1 MKILILGSGQVGT
14 AVAQNL
20 VEIPNHDV
28 TIIDNNPD
36 ALRSISSKLDV
47 QTLMGSGSSPAVMAE
62 GGAYDTD
69 LLLAL
74 TRHDETNLVA
84 CKLAASLFNIP
95 NRIARVR
102 LSDYLEYSG
111 RDATEEEPIG
121 QGTLDLFE
129 VSESICPEQLVTE
142 RLADLL
148 RHPSALQVLTF
159 AEDKVRMLV
168 VRAQSGGRL
177 LGKPIHAI
185 HEHLPEGTDCQICAV
200 YRNNKL
206 IMPTPQTVI
215 QQDDEVFV
223 AAATGQIPEV
233 LRELRPQ
240 QQPTRRVM
248 IAGGGQIGFRL
259 SRQLEQHL
267 DVKIIESNE
276 KRAEWLSENLNSALV
291 LHGSAADEG
300 LLEGEYIDEIDV
312 FCALTNDDENNIMS
326 GMLAKSLG
334 AKRVI
339 AIVNRSSY
347 VDLLQGN
354 TIDIVVSP
362 HLVTIGSILA
372 HIRRG
377 DVEAVHPLRGGS
389 SEAIEIV
396 VHGDAE
402 TSKLVGRRI
411 KSVKWPSGCHVA
423 AVVRGEEVF
432 MGHQDVELADGD
444 HIILFVARR
453 RVVNELEKLIQVRI
467 GFFG

>member
-1 MKILILGSGQVGT
+1 MKILILGSGQVGST
-14 AVAQNL
+14 VAQNL
-20 VEIPNHDV
+20 ASVPSNDV
-28 TIIDNNPD
+28 TIIDID
-36 ALRSISSKLDV
+36 EKALNRISSRLDV
-47 QTLMGSGSSPAVMAE
+47 QTIVGNGASPFTLEQA
-62 GGAYDTD
+62 GAADSD

-74 TRHDETNLVA
+74 TRSDETNIVA
-84 CKLAASLFNIP
+84 SKIAADLFNIP
-95 NRIARVR
+95 SRIARVR
-102 LSDYLEYSG
+102 SSEYLEYPVDGSDNPEEG
-111 RDATEEEPIG
+111 SLNIFGITETI
-121 QGTLDLFE
+121 
-129 VSESICPEQLVTE
+129 SPEQLVTE
-142 RLADLL
+142 QLVGLL
-148 RHPSALQVLTF
+148 SYTSALQVLSF
-159 AEDKVRMLV
+159 ANDQVRMV
-168 VRAQSGGRL
+168 IVQARKGGL
-177 LGKPIHAI
+177 LIGREITDI
-185 HEHLPEGTDCQICAV
+185 NQHLPEGVDCQICAI

-215 QQDDEVFV
+215 QQGDEVFV
-223 AAATGQIPEV
+223 AAATSQVAEV

-259 SRQLEQHL
+259 SRQLEDRF
-267 DVKIIESNE
+267 DVKIIEINE

-291 LHGSAADEG
+291 LHGSAADES

-312 FCALTNDDENNIMS
+312 FCALTNDDENNIMA

-354 TIDIVVSP
+354 TIDIAVSP

-377 DVEAVHPLRGGS
+377 DVEAVHPLRGGN

-396 VHGDAE
+396 AHGDKD
-402 TSKLVGRRI
+402 TSKLVGRRV
-411 KSVKWPSGCHVA
+411 SAVRWPNGCHVA
-423 AVVRGEEVF
+423 AVVRGDEVF
-432 MGHQDVELADGD
+432 MGHQDVQLADGD

-453 RVVNELEKLIQVRI
+453 RVVSELEKLIQVRM

>member
-28 TIIDNNPD
+28 TVIDNDPD
-36 ALRSISSKLDV
+36 ALRNIGGKLDV
-47 QTLMGSGSSPAVMAE
+47 QTLLGNGSSPAVMAE

-74 TRHDETNLVA
+74 TRHDETNLAA

-102 LSDYLEYSG
+102 LSDYLEYTG
-111 RDATEEEPIG
+111 REGEDEPVSR
-121 QGTLDLFE
+121 GTLDLFD

-148 RHPSALQVLTF
+148 CHPSALQVLTF

-177 LGKPIHAI
+177 LGKPIHVI
-185 HEHLPEGTDCQICAV
+185 HEHLPEGTNCQICAV

-223 AAATGQIPEV
+223 AAPTSQVAEV
-233 LRELRPQ
+233 LRELRPK

-259 SRQLEQHL
+259 SRQLEQHF
-267 DVKIIESNE
+267 DVKIIENNE

-291 LHGSAADEG
+291 LHGSAVDEG

-312 FCALTNDDENNIMS
+312 FCALTNDDENNIMA

-389 SEAIEIV
+389 SEAIEIIA
-396 VHGDAE
+396 HGDRD
-402 TSKLVGRRI
+402 TSKLVGRRVR
-411 KSVKWPSGCHVA
+411 SVRWPSGCHVA
-423 AVVRGEEVF
+423 AVVRGKEVF

-453 RVVNELEKLIQVRI
+453 RVVSELEKLIQVRI

>member
-28 TIIDNNPD
+28 TIIDNDPE
-36 ALRSISSKLDV
+36 ALRNIGSKLDV
-47 QTLMGSGSSPAVMAE
+47 QTLLGNGSSPAVMAE

-74 TRHDETNLVA
+74 TRHDETNLAA
-84 CKLAASLFNIP
+84 CKLASSLFNIP

-102 LSDYLEYSG
+102 LSDYLEFTGPDAEEDNDG
-111 RDATEEEPIG
+111 R
-121 QGTLDLFE
+121 GTLDLFG

-148 RHPSALQVLTF
+148 CHPSALQVLTF
-159 AEDKVRMLV
+159 AEDRVRMLV

-177 LGKPIHAI
+177 LGQPIHTI
-185 HEHLPEGTDCQICAV
+185 HEHLPEGTDCQICAI

-215 QQDDEVFV
+215 QQGDEVFV
-223 AAATGQIPEV
+223 AAATSQVAEV

-259 SRQLEQHL
+259 SRQLEDRF
-267 DVKIIESNE
+267 DVKIIEINE
-276 KRAEWLSENLNSALV
+276 KRAEWLSENLNSTLV
-291 LHGSAADEG
+291 LHGSAADES

-312 FCALTNDDENNIMS
+312 FCALTNDDENNIMA

-354 TIDIVVSP
+354 TIDIAVSP

-377 DVEAVHPLRGGS
+377 DVEAVHPLRGGN

-396 VHGDAE
+396 VHGDKD
-402 TSKLVGRRI
+402 TSKLVGRRV
-411 KSVKWPSGCHVA
+411 SAVRWPNGCHVA
-423 AVVRGEEVF
+423 AVVRGDEVF
-432 MGHQDVELADGD
+432 MGHQDVQLADGD

-453 RVVNELEKLIQVRI
+453 RVVSELEKLIQVRM